1 MANNWPSEFVSNPVP
16 TGSHHWTFLAGAAAA
31 AAAAAGA
38 AGAAGAGSGAE
49 VKEGAS
55 WRWKFRDQLIDH
67 H

>member
-31 AAAAAGA
+31 A
-38 AGAAGAGSGAE
+38 GAAGAGSGAE